1 MLEFN
6 AVTEDPIW
14 EAIREWVR
22 DDSSKASVVVF
33 RDVAEELKR
42 WPMSRMQMVRDDDMT
57 DDDCSRSQHKVKR
70 CVLVDALEFA
80 SVRLKLLQTWD

>member
-1 MLEFN
+1 M
-6 AVTEDPIW
+6 TGDPIG

-22 DDSSKASVVVF
+22 DDSSEACFVVF

-42 WPMSRMQMVRDDDMT
+42 WPMSRMQIVRDEDMT
-57 DDDCSRSQHKVKR
+57 DDDSSRSQHKVKR

-80 SVRLKLLQTWD
+80 FV